1 MKLKWLLSRTAIA
14 LLIVVA
20 LFGLASHDSVVS
32 AQDARSKIEGFQIQ
46 RDPNPTAY
54 YSMTVP
60 VGTYDVTASKFN
72 YIPQT
77 ITDVVVVT
85 GDVTSQDFDLII
97 NKPDIIVIPAAL
109 EASLLPDAMITAT
122 ITISNVGILP
132 VDWSITEVPGAPKA
146 GEASGLPQRLSPTG
160 IQPPASP
167 NATPL
172 VDVIA
177 DGSFEDGTP
186 NSFWTEY
193 SLNFGTPLCD
203 LFFQLCGLGSG
214 TGPRTGDWWAWFGG
228 IDGTYEESYIFQ
240 DVTLE
245 MGNAILSFWLE
256 TPACD
261 SANDYLEVLM
271 DGTGVFYVDGANPAC
286 GLVGYALQTV
296 DLSAYA
302 DGGVHEIRFHSE
314 TFSTNGAV
322 SNFFVDDVVL
332 DTEVV
337 VDVPWL
343 SETPISGT
351 VQPGESAV
359 VEVTF
364 DSTGLTVGEYLASL
378 EVTSNDPETPIVT
391 IPVTLAVTA
400 PVPPGSATITG
411 SESGLVGESQ
421 EFTAWVEPIS
431 TTIPLTY
438 VWEADGRVPITH
450 TVGLTDT
457 VSFTWEL
464 PGSQLI
470 TVTASNPAGTVS
482 DTHII
487 SITDQ
492 TIEGLTASNDSPSL
506 LGEAT
511 NFTATVTTGTNV
523 IFTWD
528 FGDDS
533 NGNGGAITHTYTVPG
548 VYTATVTATNSVGSL
563 TETTLVSVITPIYP
577 TYLPLVIKSSGE
589 ILTPTPPSSLLGGGT
604 WIGLVIVGIVG
615 SWKRKGK
622 LL

>member
-1 MKLKWLLSRTAIA
+1 MKFKWLISTSAIA
-14 LLIVVA
+14 LLIAVA
-20 LFGLASHDSVVS
+20 LFSLSSIGSVVA
-32 AQDARSKIEGFQIQ
+32 AQDASNKIEGNQIQ
-46 RDPNPTAY
+46 ADTDRTGY
-54 YSMTVP
+54 YPMTVP
-60 VGTYDVTASKFN
+60 VGTYGVSASKFN
-72 YIPQT
+72 TIPQT
-77 ITDVVVVT
+77 ITDVAVVT
-85 GDVTSQDFDLII
+85 GEATTQDLEPII
-97 NKPDIIVIPAAL
+97 NRPDIIVIPAAL
-109 EASLLPDAMITAT
+109 EAGLLPDSMITAT

-146 GEASGLPQRLSPTG
+146 GESSGLPQRLSPTG

-167 NATPL
+167 HVTPL

-203 LFFQLCGLGSG
+203 LFFQICGTGGG

-245 MGNAILSFWLE
+245 MGNATLSFWLE

-261 SANDYLEVLM
+261 SANDYLEVLV
-271 DGTGVFYVDGANPAC
+271 DGTRVFYVNGANPAC

-314 TFSTNGAV
+314 TLSTNGNV

-364 DSTGLTVGEYLASL
+364 DSTGLTVGAYLASL
-378 EVTSNDPETPIVT
+378 EVTSNDPGTPVVN
-391 IPVTLAVTA
+391 IPVTLTITA

-411 SESGLVGESQ
+411 PESGLVGESQ

-438 VWEADGRVPITH
+438 VWHADGHVPITH
-450 TVGLTDT
+450 TVGLTDV
-457 VSFTWEL
+457 VSFTWDL
-464 PGSQLI
+464 PGTQTI
-470 TVTASNPAGTVS
+470 TVTASNLSGTVT
-482 DTHII
+482 DTH
-487 SITDQ
+487 
-492 TIEGLTASNDSPSL
+492 
-506 LGEAT
+506 
-511 NFTATVTTGTNV
+511 
-523 IFTWD
+523 
-528 FGDDS
+528 
-533 NGNGGAITHTYTVPG
+533 
-548 VYTATVTATNSVGSL
+548 
-563 TETTLVSVITPIYP
+563 VITITPPIYK
-577 TYLPLVIKSSGE
+577 TYLPIVIQSSNG
-589 ILTPTPPSSLLGGGT
+589 ILTTTHPSSLLGGNE
-604 WIGLVIVGIVG
+604 WAGLVIMGIAG
-615 SWKRKGK
+615 KWKRKAI
-622 LL
+622 LDRLSR